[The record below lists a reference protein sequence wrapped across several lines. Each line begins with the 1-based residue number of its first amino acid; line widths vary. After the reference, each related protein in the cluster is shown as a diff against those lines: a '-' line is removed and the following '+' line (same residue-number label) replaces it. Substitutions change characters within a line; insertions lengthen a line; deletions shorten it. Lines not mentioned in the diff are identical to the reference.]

1 MFDVLVEST
10 SRRRGARMWAYF
22 AASSAVW
29 LAVLATTAVAGVMM
43 YDARLD
49 ADFADVSLVARLPQ
63 SSPPPKAAQE
73 APRPDA
79 PPRQPDVLMARNTAP
94 TAIEPP
100 RPAPPA
106 GGVPTGGLPNGS
118 DTGAT
123 GGLPGSDG
131 SLPPGFPPGEGTNRT
146 SPAIAPPSAPK
157 EPEAQPDVPKKKP
170 IVSKGPISGFAVR
183 RVTPDYPQ
191 FAKAAGIEGDVVVEV
206 TVSERGDVITA
217 RTLRGPAALREAAE
231 RAAHAWKF
239 TPTTLGGTP
248 VKVIGTITFAFKKS

>member
-49 ADFADVSLVARLPQ
+49 ADFTDVSLVAQLPQ
-63 SSPPPKAAQE
+63 SSPPPRAAQE
-73 APRPDA
+73 APRPDV
-79 PPRQPDVLMARNTAP
+79 PPRQPDVLMSRNTAP
-94 TAIEPP
+94 PIVAPP
-100 RPAPPA
+100 RPTPPA

-146 SPAIAPPSAPK
+146 APAIAPPAKPPEEPVAP
-157 EPEAQPDVPKKKP
+157 PQRPSRP
-170 IVSKGPISGFAVR
+170 ISKGPISGIAVR

-217 RTLRGPAALREAAE
+217 RTLKGPAALREAAE